1 MAGTDATWKR
11 DPGFNP
17 SCCHFA
23 IYYFHNKIL
32 QVLSRELDGEKI
44 SIIFYTWVL
53 KSYFGGHKSDFDEN
67 CFKYKTESDCG
78 GFIAQVIAAFV
89 SKPDPGQD
97 SFFSP
102 SPLKLS

>member
-1 MAGTDATWKR
+1 MPRGREILGSILAAASLLFIIFITK
-11 DPGFNP
+11 
-17 SCCHFA
+17 
-23 IYYFHNKIL
+23 YFRCYHESLMGK
-32 QVLSRELDGEKI
+32 KI